1 MVFKAAF
8 VFVAGGLM
16 GSGIVALTRTG
27 DAPQAVNQ
35 SAQLAALNSA
45 PVPAEFHH
53 ETNRQ
58 GYVQARFAA
67 QRPFAALGPMPRNR

>member
-27 DAPQAVNQ
+27 DAPSSPQI
-35 SAQLAALNSA
+35 AALDSA
-45 PVPAEFHH
+45 VVPAEFHH

-67 QRPFAALGPMPRNR
+67 QRPFAALSPQLRQ

>member
-8 VFVAGGLM
+8 VFIAGGLM
-16 GSGIVALTRTG
+16 GSGIVALTRSG
-27 DAPQAVNQ
+27 DGPQSGGTAAPAGATAV
-35 SAQLAALNSA
+35 SAD
-45 PVPAEFHH
+45 FHH

-67 QRPFAALGPMPRNR
+67 QRPFAALGPVTRQ

>member
-1 MVFKAAF
+1 MIIKAAF

-27 DAPQAVNQ
+27 DAPP
-35 SAQLAALNSA
+35 SAQLAALDSA
-45 PVPAEFHH
+45 ALPAEFHH
-53 ETNRQ
+53 ETDRQ

-67 QRPFAALGPMPRNR
+67 QRPFAALGPVTRQ

>member
-27 DAPQAVNQ
+27 DAPQP
-35 SAQLAALNSA
+35 AQIAALDGAAVS
-45 PVPAEFHH
+45 AEFHH

-67 QRPFAALGPMPRNR
+67 QCPFAALSPQLRQ

>member
-16 GSGIVALTRTG
+16 GSGIVALTRPA
-27 DAPQAVNQ
+27 DAPKVSEIAVPA
-35 SAQLAALNSA
+35 SAT
-45 PVPAEFHH
+45 VPAEVHR
-53 ETNRQ
+53 ETNQQ

-67 QRPFAALGPMPRNR
+67 QRPFAALCPVTRQ

>member
-27 DAPQAVNQ
+27 DVSR
-35 SAQLAALNSA
+35 SAEPAALASA
-45 PVPAEFHH
+45 AVPAEFHH

-67 QRPFAALGPMPRNR
+67 QRPFAALGPMSRH

>member
-1 MVFKAAF
+1 MIFKAAF

-16 GSGIVALTRTG
+16 GSGIVALTRPG
-27 DAPQAVNQ
+27 DAPQ
-35 SAQLAALNSA
+35 SAQLAALDSA
-45 PVPAEFHH
+45 AAAPAEFHH

-67 QRPFAALGPMPRNR
+67 QRPFAALGPVTRQ